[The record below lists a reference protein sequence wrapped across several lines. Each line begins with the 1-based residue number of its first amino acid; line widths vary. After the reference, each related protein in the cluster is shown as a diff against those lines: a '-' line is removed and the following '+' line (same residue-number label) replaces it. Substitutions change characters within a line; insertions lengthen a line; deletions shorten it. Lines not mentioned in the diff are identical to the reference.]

1 MADSFHSANSH
12 RSGSSHRSLNYF
24 TPDSY
29 DNKLVE
35 DNKLFIDLM
44 KKQVEEH
51 KKILN
56 RLLKSNKF
64 YKTHK
69 HDKFSRSALRGLQRT
84 RTQSLRL
91 FNKLKSRNDSTTRK
105 LRESE
110 RGDFLRGGTRRRR

>member
-1 MADSFHSANSH
+1 MVDSFHSANS
-12 RSGSSHRSLNYF
+12 RRSLNYF

-35 DNKLFIDLM
+35 DNKLFVDLM

-56 RLLKSNKF
+56 QLIKSNKF

-69 HDKFSRSALRGLQRT
+69 HDKLSRSALRGLQKT
-84 RTQSLRL
+84 RAQSLRL
-91 FNKLKSRNDSTTRK
+91 FKKLKSHNDSTTRK

-110 RGDFLRGGTRRRR
+110 RGDFLRGGTRHNRK